1 MADYQEI
8 QSKIDTERK
17 NGAFVFMPSPILSME
32 DSFYKPVAETVFLR
46 EDEVYSAQKKFRIHY
61 NGLLRLAA
69 AASFEWSAID
79 TCRTDG
85 RTDKMYCSFRAVGGV
100 RKADG
105 KVYFHKAEK
114 DIDLEVLEM
123 ELEDKY
129 LTDWDRVKDCK
140 GNDAWKKHGH
150 NSKDTFIHAM
160 VRRDMIQKRKN
171 KLTLVESGAKARV
184 IRFVLGLQSQYS
196 NKNQVIGMPFV
207 MVSYSPNIQ
216 HPDVKR
222 VLTNNLPESMSMI
235 YGGVKDTGQIPYLDP
250 DQSSPDV
257 IDVTPE
263 KGDTQQDTVNIFDI
277 NDISGF
283 QGLTPKDQESWL
295 KHYAAILKFDWGF
308 CIQELGGK
316 SVADAAQ
323 GWRDGFFEHVQKCS
337 K

>member
-1 MADYQEI
+1 MNDYRDI
-8 QSKIDTERK
+8 QAIIDEESGK
-17 NGAFVFMPSPILSME
+17 GAFVFMPSPILSMD
-32 DSFYKPVAETVFLR
+32 DSFYKPTIEIVTLR
-46 EDEVYSAQKKFRIHY
+46 EDEVYSSQKKFCIHY

-114 DIDLEVLEM
+114 DIDLEVIEM

-129 LTDWDRVKDCK
+129 NADWDKVKNCT
-140 GNDAWKKHGH
+140 GNDAWKKYGH
-150 NSKDTFIHAM
+150 SSMETFCAAM

-196 NKNQVIGMPFV
+196 QKNQVIDMPFV
-207 MVSYSPNIQ
+207 MVSYSPNIK

-222 VLTNNLPESMSMI
+222 VLTKQLPESMSMI
-235 YGGVKDTGQIPYLDP
+235 YGGVKDTGQIPYVEHDP
-250 DQSSPDV
+250 DQDV
-257 IDVTPE
+257 IDITESADESTEPE
-263 KGDTQQDTVNIFDI
+263 VSNLFDI
-277 NDISGF
+277 NDLENFRALI
-283 QGLTPKDQESWL
+283 PEDQEKWL
-295 KHYAAILKFDWGF
+295 MHYSKELKFDWAS
-308 CIQELGGK
+308 CIQELGEVK
-316 SVADAAQ
+316 VIDAKQ
-323 GWRDGFFEHVQKCS
+323 VWRDGFFEHIQKFS